1 MVRNNIRIISEIVLI
16 DINSVIRILKILL
29 IILCFQLLNDTTEL
43 TENALESSLSSIS
56 SIVNNSI
63 TSSND
68 NDVAHND
75 IIQSVDL
82 ISTISDK
89 TVNFTN
95 QDSANKTTQVMLISL
110 NIYSRSH
117 DKRLYATKGG

>member
-110 NIYSRSH
+110 NIYSRSL

>member
-110 NIYSRSH
+110 NIYSCSH

>member
-95 QDSANKTTQVMLISL
+95 QDSANKTTQVMLIFL
-110 NIYSRSH
+110 NIYSRPH
-117 DKRLYATKGG
+117 DKRLYATIGG